1 MESVRGGEM
10 FNVVEFI
17 GHSKGCEWL
26 TETVLKEL
34 RTHGS
39 RREVCSGMATVFYYS
54 GEEENC
60 DLTKIGLNVVVSNQT
75 NSVLAVFRS
84 E

>member
-1 MESVRGGEM
+1 M

-17 GHSKGCEWL
+17 GHSKGYEWL
-26 TETVLKEL
+26 TETVLREIKMY
-34 RTHGS
+34 GS
-39 RREVCSGMATVFYYS
+39 RREVCSGMATVFYYT
-54 GEEENC
+54 GEEERC
-60 DLTKIGLNVVVSNQT
+60 DLTKIGLNVVISNHT